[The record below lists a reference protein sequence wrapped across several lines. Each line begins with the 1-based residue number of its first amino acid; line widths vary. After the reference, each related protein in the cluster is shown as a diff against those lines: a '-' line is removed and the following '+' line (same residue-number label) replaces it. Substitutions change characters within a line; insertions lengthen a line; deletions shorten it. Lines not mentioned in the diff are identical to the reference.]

1 MILWEEEGCSFLVR
15 SGEARAIARQMI
27 RENKGLL
34 VGGFFAYIGLG
45 LAISLVQLLFT
56 NNPGLTTLWSIGSMF
71 LLIPLTLGLL
81 HINNMVY
88 YKRFCT
94 VGVLF
99 DFFRNYHVSIK
110 VIGVAFIFQIILMV
124 IFIPIALIT
133 MVPVFIGAFGSA
145 VGSSYFSAAAV
156 TSFIGAIVL
165 FTLLVL
171 IVAMLFS
178 AMTMASYFIALRN
191 RSISFGNLLGSS
203 LKIGWKYMW
212 KYFVFQ
218 LTFIGWVLLGM
229 LPSVLLGTGGAAAM
243 AGGNLGFGI
252 FLLVLSVL
260 LCVVLESLV
269 EIYISAA
276 STVFFNVAI
285 DEYERLHPDYS
296 GYVPP
301 HVPQPPV
308 SGGQHHPE
316 PEGAP
321 DLLPAEP
328 GSTVQEPKTGEG
340 SSPTEMPQE
349 AEASATG
356 AETRGD
362 EEAGVEHI
370 QAEQVEEGG
379 SDEPEKDFYDVILI
393 DPGIGRLHVAHLI
406 GEMTG
411 MSFEEARQ
419 LVENVPKAVQ
429 IHVDRDQARE
439 TAKVLTEAGA
449 KVEIR

>member
-1 MILWEEEGCSFLVR
+1 MVR

-45 LAISLVQLLFT
+45 LAISLVQFLFT

-94 VGVLF
+94 IGALF

-110 VIGVAFIFQIILMV
+110 VIGVSFIFQIILMV
-124 IFIPIALIT
+124 ICLPVALIT
-133 MVPVFIGAFGSA
+133 LVPVFIGAFGSA
-145 VGSSYFSAAAV
+145 LGSNYFSAAAV
-156 TSFIGAIVL
+156 TSFIGFIVL
-165 FTLLVL
+165 FALLVL
-171 IVAMLFS
+171 VVSLLFS
-178 AMTMASYFIALRN
+178 TMIMASYFVALRN

-218 LTFIGWVLLGM
+218 LTFIGWVLLGI
-229 LPSVLLGTGGAAAM
+229 LPSMLLG
-243 AGGNLGFGI
+243 AGGVFFMVGGNFGIGI
-252 FLLVLSVL
+252 FLLVLSAL
-260 LCVVLESLV
+260 LCVALESLV

-301 HVPQPPV
+301 HVPQTPV
-308 SGGQHHPE
+308 SGMQHPE
-316 PEGAP
+316 PEEMP
-321 DLLPAEP
+321 DSLPAEP
-328 GSTVQEPKTGEG
+328 GSTVQEPESEEV
-340 SSPTEMPQE
+340 SSPAEIPQE
-349 AEASATG
+349 AEVSAV
-356 AETRGD
+356 ETETSG

-379 SDEPEKDFYDVILI
+379 SEEPEKDFYDVILI
-393 DPGIGRLHVAHLI
+393 DAGIGRLHVAHLI
-406 GEMTG
+406 GEITG

-419 LVENVPKAVQ
+419 LVENAPKAIQ
-429 IHVDRDQARE
+429 INVNRNQAHE
-439 TAKVLTEAGA
+439 TAKVLTDAGA